1 MSHKLTRLEHPWPAV
16 LMHWAH
22 LLSFFVLI
30 ATGLAIH
37 AHSDVIG
44 TTGAVRQVHFIAM
57 YVFILTTVARIYG
70 EARRAC
76 PRA

>member
-37 AHSDVIG
+37 AHPTAFG
-44 TTGAVRQVHFIAM
+44 TIEFVRQGTSSRCTSSFS
-57 YVFILTTVARIYG
+57 
-70 EARRAC
+70 
-76 PRA
+76 PR